1 MLCVFVDIG
10 MMFLFMTKVKS
21 RTKIEPL
28 SVNLEEK
35 EDFNVFCSIK
45 PCQNMEKP
53 LQTEKPSN
61 APVDLDE
68 KDRAILRLLQD
79 NAKITVREIAA
90 QVHLST
96 TPVHE
101 RIRRLEDTGV
111 IRQYA
116 TLLDHSKVK
125 KGLLA
130 ICYVS
135 LKEHNKKSG
144 ARFIKT
150 IQQMPEIMECYIISG
165 EFDFLLKV
173 AVENMDAYY
182 DFHVNQLGQVENIG
196 HVQSTFVMGVVKQ
209 THQLIS

>member
-1 MLCVFVDIG
+1 
-10 MMFLFMTKVKS
+10 
-21 RTKIEPL
+21 
-28 SVNLEEK
+28 
-35 EDFNVFCSIK
+35 
-45 PCQNMEKP
+45 MEKDP
-53 LQTEKPSN
+53 QKEK
-61 APVDLDE
+61 AAGGPVELDE

-90 QVHLST
+90 KVHLST

-101 RIRRLEDTGV
+101 RIRRLEETGV

-135 LKEHNKKSG
+135 LKEHNKRSG
-144 ARFIKT
+144 AKFIRT
-150 IQQMPEIMECYIISG
+150 MQEMGEVLECYIISG
-165 EFDFLLKV
+165 EFDFMLKV
-173 AVENMDAYY
+173 AVESMDAYY
-182 DFHVNQLGQVENIG
+182 DFHVNKLGQVENIG
-196 HVQSTFVMGVVKQ
+196 HVQSTFVMGVGKQ